1 MLTCEFYFFLPQSA
15 LQVRRLAVANMQ
27 QLSSSRLKKNQSC
40 DLWLGLRG
48 CIWENRKIRP
58 SLQMDTFIIKLK
70 YNIDA
75 LVFNLQFFYIKP
87 D

>member
-1 MLTCEFYFFLPQSA
+1 MSVLFLFATVRSAGQKVGRGQQATIKLLSPQEKSE
-15 LQVRRLAVANMQ
+15 
-27 QLSSSRLKKNQSC
+27 
-40 DLWLGLRG
+40 LWFMTRSQGVYLR
-48 CIWENRKIRP
+48 ESQIRP